1 MYLTRRI
8 FLRTVVAGV
17 TALTAIFSIPARV
30 WAAWPV
36 GAFRAKTTN
45 DAMYALLASNEF
57 TESRRITLKAPEI
70 AENGAVVPVTVK
82 TDLPS
87 VESISIFSEKN
98 PYPLCASFLTPVGTA
113 AFVSTRIKL
122 AETTSVIA
130 VVKSAD
136 KLYSTRKEVKVVIGG
151 CNS

>member
-1 MYLTRRI
+1 MYMIRRT
-8 FLRTVVAGV
+8 FLRTLVAGG
-17 TALTAIFSIPARV
+17 TALAAIFTIPARV
-30 WAAWPV
+30 WAAWSA
-36 GAFRAKTTN
+36 GAFRARTTDN
-45 DAMYALLASNEF
+45 AIRELLASNEL
-57 TESRRITLKAPEI
+57 TESGRITLKAPDI

-82 TDLPS
+82 TDLPA

-122 AETTSVIA
+122 AETTSVIV
-130 VVKSAD
+130 VVKSAG